1 MSVVRNSEV
10 GILGGVQSMR
20 GGADAG
26 GTACVGNIGHGLA
39 NEKEQQGYA
48 HVSHWKL
55 TLEANEGVC
64 VSRVGGDNECNL
76 GGILWADIY
85 THV

>member
-1 MSVVRNSEV
+1 MSVVRNSKA

-39 NEKEQQGYA
+39 NEKE
-48 HVSHWKL
+48 
-55 TLEANEGVC
+55 
-64 VSRVGGDNECNL
+64 
-76 GGILWADIY
+76 
-85 THV
+85 